1 MSDQSI
7 RLTSQGEVTT
17 LTIISKKGS
26 MGPVFWREVAQVLPR
41 LAQARALIIRGEELF
56 SAGLDVK
63 ASAQSIGDSLG
74 DKEKFRAQV
83 APMHAAFEGIA
94 SLPIPV
100 IAAVHGWCIGAGTEL
115 ILACDIRLCS
125 QDARFSLPEVRL
137 GIAAD
142 LGGLQRLPGIVGQ
155 GWARQLALTG
165 EPIDAATAERI
176 GLVTE
181 VLPDAAALFAR
192 ADQLAA
198 HLASLPPKALE
209 GTKKVLSAG
218 SAARRGP
225 ESGGGLERRTH
236 DGGRAGG
243 GVSEVSLIPP
253 TSSHPARSQGATP

>member
-7 RLTSQGEVTT
+7 RLTSQGEVAT

-63 ASAQSIGDSLG
+63 ASAQSIGESLG
-74 DKEKFRAQV
+74 NREKFRAQV

-115 ILACDIRLCS
+115 ISACDIRLCS

-165 EPIDAATAERI
+165 EPIDAPRAERI

-181 VLPDAAALFAR
+181 VLPDADALFAR

-209 GTKKVLSAG
+209 GTKTVLSAALPHAESLSQAVDWNAEHMTAEG
-218 SAARRGP
+218 LAAAFRK
-225 ESGGGLERRTH
+225 
-236 DGGRAGG
+236 
-243 GVSEVSLIPP
+243 
-253 TSSHPARSQGATP
+253 